1 MRIQVFRI
9 FSSLVLF
16 HVAACSSVVAQTDTL
31 KELEA
36 SSTEHMRE
44 ELGVNPITSPS
55 IASLLKDLEAFR
67 PVPLK
72 TIDSANRQ
80 ASFGNRLQTALH
92 FGSLVADGFML
103 TIAERPQDVQDIGR
117 ELIRQSRALGVG
129 ERLAKRSKSLF
140 ELSDKGDWVGMRG
153 ELVKT
158 QEEVEDSMMELH
170 DEEMAH
176 MVSLGGWL
184 RGFQLG
190 AASTDDRYSPAKA
203 EILGRVDVMEYF
215 LDRLDTLNP
224 RLKATEMVTEFIDCI
239 KKIRLVAIETQGA
252 PPNPEQVANMRKL
265 ADEAEQIATAKVDGD
280 GKLLR

>member
-1 MRIQVFRI
+1 VTRI
-9 FSSLVLF
+9 FSITAISW
-16 HVAACSSVVAQTDTL
+16 AAFCGAIVAQTDTL
-31 KELEA
+31 KELES

-44 ELGVNPITSPS
+44 ELGVNPVTSPS
-55 IASLLKDLEAFR
+55 IAALLKDLEAFR
-67 PVPLK
+67 PAPIK
-72 TIDSANRQ
+72 TIEASNRE
-80 ASFGNRLQTALH
+80 ASFSNRLQTALH

-103 TIAERPQDVQDIGR
+103 TIAERPQDVQNIGR

-158 QEEVEDSMMELH
+158 QEDVEESMMELH

-190 AASTDDRYSPAKA
+190 AVSTDERYSPAKA
-203 EILGRVDVMEYF
+203 DILNRVDVIDYF
-215 LDRLDTLNP
+215 LDRLETLNP
-224 RLKATEMVTEFIDCI
+224 RLKATEMVTEFTDRI
-239 KKIRLVAIETQGA
+239 KKIRLVAIETQGTT
-252 PPNPEQVANMRKL
+252 PTPEQVAKLRKL
-265 ADEAEQIATAKVDGD
+265 ADEATQIATGKVDGN
-280 GKLLR
+280 GNLLR